1 MSRGSP
7 SGSVGLRVC
16 LSGAWCWVKL
26 LLSGGVRSS
35 CWLFSQEIVCL
46 EV

>member
-35 CWLFSQEIVCL
+35 CWLFGAV
-46 EV
+46 